1 MRIPRNVYPIKKH
14 LCKWKLERYTKIDMY
29 FTPPMGRGGGGS
41 LGWLVGLDNGWLIPN
56 STSF

>member
-29 FTPPMGRGGGGS
+29 FTPPMGGS
-41 LGWLVGLDNGWLIPN
+41 LARLVGLDNGWLIPN